1 MRHKSFFCQIIKEY
15 SLFYIS
21 VVFFI
26 ILVTFFNQNLLG
38 NGYADNNN
46 HSPNLQKFNFVTAGD
61 FGCGDDF
68 KLKCKEG
75 SNSPLNRPEFVDV
88 EVSK

>member
-1 MRHKSFFCQIIKEY
+1 MPTTII
-15 SLFYIS
+15 I
-21 VVFFI
+21 VQ
-26 ILVTFFNQNLLG
+26 TT
-38 NGYADNNN
+38 
-46 HSPNLQKFNFVTAGD
+46 NLQKFNFVTAGD